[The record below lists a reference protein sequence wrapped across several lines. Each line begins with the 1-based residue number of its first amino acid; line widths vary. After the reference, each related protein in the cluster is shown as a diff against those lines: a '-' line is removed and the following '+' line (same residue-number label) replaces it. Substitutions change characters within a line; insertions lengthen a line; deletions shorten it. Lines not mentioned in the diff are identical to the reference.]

1 MWNTVYGR
9 FSVSRVNAPRFDIFL
24 SLQGPSLDT
33 RIEPTE
39 KKESSLYIPGLK
51 RKELLAVRHVGIL
64 EIGKILR
71 HTQMCA
77 REAVVPSEFVF
88 VPHGP
93 KEAQKKSSCGEH
105 VARAAQKH
113 LPGRGRFA
121 RKADHLQVSHHHTR
135 SGAAEDGEQS
145 EILQIDNGKDRKSTR
160 LNSSHVAISY
170 AVF

>member
-51 RKELLAVRHVGIL
+51 REELLAVRHVGIL

-88 VPHGP
+88 VPHCP
-93 KEAQKKSSCGEH
+93 KEAQEKSFCGEH
-105 VARAAQKH
+105 VGPASQNRVAQRH
-113 LPGRGRFA
+113 RSPSVML
-121 RKADHLQVSHHHTR
+121 RKPPFLK
-135 SGAAEDGEQS
+135 GGQS
-145 EILQIDNGKDRKSTR
+145 RW
-160 LNSSHVAISY
+160 
-170 AVF
+170 